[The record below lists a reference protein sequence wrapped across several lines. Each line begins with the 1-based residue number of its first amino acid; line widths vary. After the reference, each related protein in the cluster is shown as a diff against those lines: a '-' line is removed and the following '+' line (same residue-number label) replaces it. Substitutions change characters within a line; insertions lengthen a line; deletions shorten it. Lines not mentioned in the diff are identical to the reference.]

1 MNERLNSNQAI
12 AIIPKRMLA
21 LLKVLQG
28 EDSAS
33 LGRLLQLEPRGSE
46 IRQAYQKI
54 DYAIVEAIIEESKAL
69 AAALQKQRQAL

>member
-1 MNERLNSNQAI
+1 MNERLNSNQAM
-12 AIIPKRMLA
+12 AIIPKRMLT

-28 EDSAS
+28 EDSAR
-33 LGRLLQLEPRGSE
+33 LGRLLRLEPRDSE

-54 DYAIVEAIIEESKAL
+54 DYAIAEAIIEESKAL

>member
-1 MNERLNSNQAI
+1 MNERLSGNQAM
-12 AIIPKRMLA
+12 AIITKRMLT

-28 EDSAS
+28 EDSTR
-33 LGRLLQLEPRGSE
+33 LGQLLQFEPRDSE

-54 DYAIVEAIIEESKAL
+54 DYAIAEAIVEESKAL